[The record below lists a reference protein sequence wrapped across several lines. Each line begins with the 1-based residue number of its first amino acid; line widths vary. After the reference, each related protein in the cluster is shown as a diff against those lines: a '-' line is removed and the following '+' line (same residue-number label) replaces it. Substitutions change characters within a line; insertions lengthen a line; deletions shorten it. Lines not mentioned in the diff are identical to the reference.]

1 VAHALGRNDRCANGA
16 REHALGLSRCDNV
29 HLIPGL
35 GAHRLDRLEPEHLEK
50 LYRRMVERGS
60 APATA
65 HQAHR
70 TIRAALNEAVR
81 RGNLTRNP
89 ALLAKTPHVI
99 EKEIQPFSI
108 DEVKSLL
115 AEASKR
121 RNSARWAIAFAL
133 GLRQGEVLGLRW
145 SDVSLDDGSLRAR
158 RGRMRPTYA
167 HGCVTPCNKK
177 AGYCPNR
184 RQTRADAEDTKS
196 RAGRRTVGL
205 PEALVKL
212 LASHKAVQDCDARSL
227 SAVVGRRLGL
237 CLRDRTFAQPP
248 TLTITSGNA
257 CFATPVSETV
267 ACTTLGT
274 PRRPCC

>member
-1 VAHALGRNDRCANGA
+1 
-16 REHALGLSRCDNV
+16 
-29 HLIPGL
+29 
-35 GAHRLDRLEPEHLEK
+35 
-50 LYRRMVERGS
+50 MVEWGS

-89 ALLAKTPHVI
+89 ALLAKTPRVI

-108 DEVKSLL
+108 DEAKALL

-121 RNSARWAIAFAL
+121 RNSARWAIALAL
-133 GLRQGEVLGLRW
+133 GLRQDEVLGLRW
-145 SDVSLDDGSLRAR
+145 SDVSLDDGSLQVR
-158 RGRMRPTYA
+158 RGRMRPTHA

-212 LASHKAVQDCDARSL
+212 LASHKAVQDCERAKACQLWSDGDWVFASETECPLNPNTDYHEWKRLLRDAGLRDSRLHDARHTAATVL
-227 SAVVGRRLGL
+227 LILGVPERAVMGIMGWASTSMAARY
-237 CLRDRTFAQPP
+237 QH
-248 TLTITSGNA
+248 ITDPIRADIARQSGD
-257 CFATPVSETV
+257 
-267 ACTTLGT
+267 
-274 PRRPCC
+274 